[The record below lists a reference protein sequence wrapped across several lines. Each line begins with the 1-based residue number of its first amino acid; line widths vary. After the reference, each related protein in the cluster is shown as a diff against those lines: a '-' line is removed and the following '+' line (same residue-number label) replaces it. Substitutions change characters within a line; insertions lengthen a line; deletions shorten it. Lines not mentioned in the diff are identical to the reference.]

1 MIQYLGGDWGGES
14 KDYSTNKLINIIQHA
29 NRTKGR
35 NPRVNLIDTEK
46 AYDKVQHYF
55 PIKDQKKP
63 GIHVKII
70 KTLCRQ
76 QTSRLYPEWRETE
89 SVFPKVR
96 TREGWLLAPLLFDI
110 MIKVL
115 TSAVKQEKE
124 LEKIERKKKE
134 YPCLQMTGSYC

>member
-1 MIQYLGGDWGGES
+1 MQYLGGDGGN

-46 AYDKVQHYF
+46 AYDNVQHYF
-55 PIKDQKKP
+55 PIKDQKKR
-63 GIHVKII
+63 GTHVKII
-70 KTLCRQ
+70 KTLYRQ
-76 QTSRLYPEWRETE
+76 QTSRRYCEWRETE
-89 SVFPKVR
+89 SVSPKVR
-96 TREGWLLAPLLFDI
+96 TRERWLLSPFLFDI
-110 MIKVL
+110 MIKVF

-124 LEKIERKKKE
+124 LERIERKKKE